1 MAITYFKE
9 EVEFGLPNESKLSEW
24 LEKMAKSEN
33 KEISQMTFIFCND
46 EYILNINKQF
56 LNHDFYT
63 DIITFPY
70 KQGKEIESDIFI
82 SIERIRENAVT
93 FNTTFEL
100 ELLRVMA
107 HGLLHLMGYLDKT
120 ENEKK
125 EMRTQENKAIN
136 LFKEELE

>member
-24 LEKMAKSEN
+24 LEKIAKFEN